1 MTTATL
7 FQKCDF
13 LKKNLQI
20 HTEILQREKS
30 NFFEKTESILIQ
42 YDDALRQLKSWVQD
56 HSFKTWE
63 EEIRFFKTI
72 KPQFTSPFIYHSKL
86 LSTESGKPYGDDHAL
101 KLFYEK
107 ELAALTYFFSEHQ
120 EFIRYYRRNATYMD
134 RKYFL
139 RHHHDLKMWIS
150 ADYHN
155 YDHRF
160 STSHDMTVA
169 AVIAYDELEK
179 VFKSKISCLQ
189 TDYPTDPFSKPKQLD
204 WTASKSGLTELL
216 AALHYTQ
223 CFNGGRTEFSEVVRW
238 AEASLNIDLGN
249 YHKTIGELRAR
260 KNDRTKF
267 LNMLVE
273 SLNKHFTDLDA

>member
-1 MTTATL
+1 MTTAIL
-7 FQKCDF
+7 FKKCDS
-13 LKKNLQI
+13 LWNTLQER
-20 HTEILQREKS
+20 TELLQREQRP
-30 NFFEKTESILIQ
+30 FLETTESLLMEA
-42 YDDALRQLKSWVQD
+42 DEALRQLKSWIQD
-56 HSFKTWE
+56 HDFENWE
-63 EEIRFFKTI
+63 TEIRFFKTI
-72 KPQFTSPFIYHSKL
+72 KPKFTAPFIYHSKL
-86 LSTESGKPYGDDHAL
+86 LSIEAARPYADDAAL
-101 KLFYEK
+101 KLYYEK
-107 ELAALTYFFSEHQ
+107 ELTALHYYFTAHQ
-120 EFIRYYRRNATYMD
+120 EFISYYRRNATYLD

-139 RHHHDLKMWIS
+139 RYQYDLKVHIS
-150 ADYHN
+150 PDFHN

-160 STSHDMTVA
+160 STSHDMVVA
-169 AVIAYDELEK
+169 SILAYDQLEQLLK
-179 VFKSKISCLQ
+179 NKIKGLDTDHSFSMGKMKTLHWTGTKS
-189 TDYPTDPFSKPKQLD
+189 
-204 WTASKSGLTELL
+204 ALTELL